1 MLMSERLELDKA
13 QYAKRLM
20 ERLGFD
26 FSDSEAIAGSA
37 YKEQIAFHRDFEAWM
52 VKFQATATLQSTTGG
67 ENARKETSES
77 FQGSH

>member
-1 MLMSERLELDKA
+1 MLMSERLELEKF
-13 QYAKRLM
+13 QYSRRLM
-20 ERLGFD
+20 ERLGFEI
-26 FSDSEAIAGSA
+26 SDSNSIADNL
-37 YKEQIAFHRDFEAWM
+37 YRDRIAFHRDFEAWM